1 MSTIK
6 AQNVNHPG
14 YQENLKEEKYNIIR
28 EAMLAHLPDSSSDGM
43 TFAQLEE
50 KVTAHLA
57 QNKVPTE
64 LFPKPGSV
72 RWYCKSVQ
80 LDLEAR
86 GVIERLP
93 KQSPLRLRQA
103 AGKPE

>member
-1 MSTIK
+1 MSVIK
-6 AQNVNHPG
+6 AKNVNHPG

-28 EAMLAHLPDSSSDGM
+28 KAMLTHLPDSSSDGM
-43 TFAQLEE
+43 LFTQLEE

-57 QNKVPTE
+57 ENNVPKE

-86 GVIERLP
+86 GIIERLP
-93 KQSPLRLRQA
+93 KKSPIRLRKTDV
-103 AGKPE
+103 G